1 MDKTKIALFSDTVR
15 DKLCQETRNRAAL
28 YCVFPDHIQDMDG
41 EFEDSIVKD
50 GKVFNKTIK
59 RQREQL
65 VRAVGEKGYEQV
77 MDEVTYTWF
86 NRFVAL
92 KFMEVNGYLP
102 VKVFSSHEAGKSEPD
117 ILTQSMNLD
126 FLNIDR
132 DRVITLKSEGKD
144 EELYRY
150 LILRLCNYLHEVMPF
165 LFEPIED
172 CTELLFPDR
181 LLHTD
186 SILRDLNDIIDEDD
200 WKEVEVIGWIYQD
213 YIAPMKAKV
222 FKDLKM
228 NIKISK
234 EDIPAATQLFTPKW
248 IVKYLV
254 ENSVGRLWLESNPNK
269 ELQSKFKY
277 FIEQEV
283 KPPENTI
290 FNPEEITV
298 LDPAMGSGH
307 ILVYAFEVLYE
318 IYRSQGY
325 LDSVIAPL
333 IINKNLHGLE
343 IDDRAAQ
350 LAGFALMMKAR
361 MYDRELFSKD
371 ISLNLCSIRETR
383 ETCTLNREKYPELC
397 RLWDYFIDAKEYGS
411 ILKVD
416 GFDFDRFTSEVDL
429 LNGEESLDPY
439 FAGSKLERLM
449 QQARLMSQKY
459 DCVITNPPYMGSKGI
474 NPKLKQFVNNEYPDS
489 KRDLFA
495 VFIKK
500 CLDFAQDGG
509 FTSMITMQSWMFLS
523 SFEKLRMKILE
534 NHEIDTMVHLGTRA
548 FEQIGGE
555 VVSTM
560 AFVVSEYIW
569 LHS

>member
-1 MDKTKIALFSDTVR
+1 MNKTKTALFSDTVR
-15 DKLCQETRNRAAL
+15 DKLFEETKNMAAL
-28 YCVFPDHIQDMDG
+28 YGILPDRIQDMDN
-41 EFEDSIVKD
+41 ESEDSIVI
-50 GKVFNKTIK
+50 GGRVFNKTIK
-59 RQREQL
+59 HQREQL
-65 VRAVGEKGYEQV
+65 VRAVREKGFEQV
-77 MDEVTYTWF
+77 MNDVTYTWF

-117 ILTQSMNLD
+117 ILTQSLNLD
-126 FLNIDR
+126 FLNIDK
-132 DRVITLKSEGKD
+132 DTVINLKSEGKD

-150 LILRLCNYLHEVMPF
+150 LILRLCNYLHDVMPF
-165 LFEPIED
+165 LFESIED

-186 SILRDLNDIIDEDD
+186 SILMDLNDIIDEAD

-213 YIAPMKAKV
+213 YIAPMKDKV
-222 FKDLKM
+222 FKDLKK

-234 EDIPAATQLFTPKW
+234 ENIPAATQLFTPKW

-254 ENSVGRLWLESNPNK
+254 ENSVGRLWLE
-269 ELQSKFKY
+269 
-277 FIEQEV
+277 QEV
-283 KPPENTI
+283 KSPENKI
-290 FNPEEITV
+290 FSPEQITV
-298 LDPAMGSGH
+298 FDPAMGSGH

-325 LDSVIAPL
+325 LDSEIAPL

-361 MYDRELFSKD
+361 MYDRELFGKD
-371 ISLNLCSIRETR
+371 ILLNLCSIRETR
-383 ETCTLNREKYPELC
+383 ENCTLNREKYPELC
-397 RLWDYFIDAKEYGS
+397 RLWDLFIDAKEYGS

-416 GFDFDRFTSEVDL
+416 GVDFDRFTSEVDL
-429 LNGEESLDPY
+429 LNREESLDPY
-439 FAGSKLERLM
+439 FAGSKLEHLE
-449 QQARLMSQKY
+449 QQARLMSRKY

-474 NPKLKQFVNNEYPDS
+474 NSKLKQFVNNEYPDS

-500 CLDFAQDGG
+500 CLDFVQDGG
-509 FTSMITMQSWMFLS
+509 FTSMITMHSWMFLS
-523 SFEKLRMKILE
+523 SFEKLRIKILE

-555 VVSTM
+555 VVSTT
-560 AFVVSEYIW
+560 AFVVRE
-569 LHS
+569 